1 MTVPMNKSE
10 ILDAV
15 LRSLRADFENRLR
28 VSKKTREQGNNSES
42 RAEGKYDTL
51 SIEENYLADGL
62 AKQAE
67 SAAQA
72 ITLIEKMQLRTFA
85 NNDPIDL
92 SALIEIQFAH
102 ATEWFFL
109 APVAGGTEVI
119 CAGTPVTVV
128 TPESPLGQQLLG
140 SRAGEKIKS
149 PSTLILRVV

>member
-1 MTVPMNKSE
+1 MTAPMNKSE

-67 SAAQA
+67 SASQA
-72 ITLIEKMQLRTFA
+72 ITLIEKMQLRAFA
-85 NNDPIDL
+85 DNDPIDL

-109 APVAGGTEVI
+109 APVAGGTEVT
-119 CAGTPVTVV
+119 CARTTVTVI
-128 TPESPLGQQLLG
+128 THESPLGKQLLG
-140 SRAGEKIKS
+140 SHAGRKIKS
-149 PSTLILRVV
+149 PAAQILRVV

>member
-1 MTVPMNKSE
+1 MTAPMNKSE

-67 SAAQA
+67 SASQA
-72 ITLIEKMQLRTFA
+72 ITLIEKMQLHAFA
-85 NNDPIDL
+85 DNDPIDL
-92 SALIEIQFAH
+92 GALIEIQFAH

-128 TPESPLGQQLLG
+128 TPESPLGKQLLG
-140 SRAGEKIKS
+140 SHAGGKIKS
-149 PSTLILRVV
+149 PAAQILRVV

>member
-1 MTVPMNKSE
+1 MPMNKSE
-10 ILDAV
+10 FLDAV

-149 PSTLILRVV
+149 PSAKILSVV

>member
-1 MTVPMNKSE
+1 MNKSE

-85 NNDPIDL
+85 NNAPIDL

-140 SRAGEKIKS
+140 SHAGRKIKS
-149 PSTLILRVV
+149 PAAQILRIL

>member
-1 MTVPMNKSE
+1 MNKSE

-15 LRSLRADFENRLR
+15 LRSLREDFENRLR

-72 ITLIEKMQLRTFA
+72 IAIIEKLPLRAFTD
-85 NNDPIDL
+85 NDPIDFG
-92 SALIEIQFAH
+92 ALVEIQFAH

-109 APVAGGTEVI
+109 TPVGGGTEVS

-128 TPESPLGQQLLG
+128 TPESPLGQQLLA
-140 SRAGEKIKS
+140 SYAGGKIQS
-149 PSTLILRVV
+149 PAAQILRIL

>member
-1 MTVPMNKSE
+1 MNKAEIIRE
-10 ILDAV
+10 ILH
-15 LRSLRADFENRLR
+15 SLREDFESRLR
-28 VSKKTREQGNNSES
+28 VSKTTRELGNNSES

-72 ITLIEKMQLRTFA
+72 ITLIEKTQLRAFA

-128 TPESPLGQQLLG
+128 TPESPLGKQLLG
-140 SRAGEKIKS
+140 SHAGGKIKS
-149 PSTLILRVV
+149 PAAQILRVL

>member
-1 MTVPMNKSE
+1 MNKSE

-67 SAAQA
+67 SASQA
-72 ITLIEKMQLRTFA
+72 ITLIEKMQLHAFA
-85 NNDPIDL
+85 DNDPIDL
-92 SALIEIQFAH
+92 GALIEIQFAH

-140 SRAGEKIKS
+140 SRTGNRISS
-149 PSTLILRVV
+149 PSAKILRVV

>member
-1 MTVPMNKSE
+1 MNKAEIIRE
-10 ILDAV
+10 ILH
-15 LRSLRADFENRLR
+15 SLREDFESRLR
-28 VSKKTREQGNNSES
+28 VSKTTRELGNNSES

-62 AKQAE
+62 ARQAE

-72 ITLIEKMQLRTFA
+72 ITLIEKTQLRAFA

-128 TPESPLGQQLLG
+128 TPESPLGKQLLG
-140 SRAGEKIKS
+140 SHAGGKIKS
-149 PSTLILRVV
+149 PAAQILRVL

>member
-1 MTVPMNKSE
+1 MTAPMNKSE
-10 ILDAV
+10 NLDAV

-67 SAAQA
+67 SASQA
-72 ITLIEKMQLRTFA
+72 ITLIEKMQLHAFA
-85 NNDPIDL
+85 DNDPIDL
-92 SALIEIQFAH
+92 GALIEIQFAH

-109 APVAGGTEVI
+109 APVAGGTEVTY
-119 CAGTPVTVV
+119 AGTPVTVV
-128 TPESPLGQQLLG
+128 TPESPVGKQLLG
-140 SRAGEKIKS
+140 SHAGGKIKS
-149 PSTLILRVV
+149 PAAQILRVV

>member
-1 MTVPMNKSE
+1 MNKSK

-15 LRSLRADFENRLR
+15 LRSLREDFENRLR

-72 ITLIEKMQLRTFA
+72 ITLIEKTQLRAFA

-109 APVAGGTEVI
+109 APVAGGTEVT
-119 CAGTPVTVV
+119 CARTPVTVV
-128 TPESPLGQQLLG
+128 TPESPLGKQLLG

-149 PSTLILRVV
+149 PSAKILRVV

>member
-1 MTVPMNKSE
+1 MNKSE

-15 LRSLRADFENRLR
+15 LRSLREDFENRLR

-72 ITLIEKMQLRTFA
+72 ITLIEKMQLRAFA
-85 NNDPIDL
+85 DTDPIDL
-92 SALIEIQFAH
+92 GALIEIQFAH

-109 APVAGGTEVI
+109 TPVGGGTEVS

>member
-15 LRSLRADFENRLR
+15 LRSLRVDFENRLR

-109 APVAGGTEVI
+109 APVSGGTEVI

-140 SRAGEKIKS
+140 SRAGEKIPA
-149 PSTLILRVV
+149 PSAKILRVV

>member
-85 NNDPIDL
+85 NNDPID
-92 SALIEIQFAH
+92 FH
-102 ATEWFFL
+102 A
-109 APVAGGTEVI
+109 
-119 CAGTPVTVV
+119 
-128 TPESPLGQQLLG
+128 
-140 SRAGEKIKS
+140 
-149 PSTLILRVV
+149 